1 MKNIPK
7 VIQLFYT
14 QRFFHHLN
22 FFWAVDKLFFANK
35 DMDPFQISLLL
46 AIWSAY
52 TLIFEVPSGAI
63 ADRWSRRWIM
73 VIGSI
78 FHTLAYFV
86 WFFAFEFW
94 GLLLG
99 YIFRGTGSFLQSGT
113 KEAMVYDHLKAL
125 GKESDYEKYTGYL
138 WVVTSAAFLCASLFS
153 GFIAD
158 RFSYGLVIILTIVT
172 NLISTIYTYAMPDAP
187 KSKSTEEL
195 SYFKFIKSTWKKAMN
210 HPLLLQIMFYALTVL
225 VVDGVLDEY
234 DQLYIAA
241 IGLPLA
247 GFGIWWGIRMG
258 AEMLAGLVA
267 HRLKVHGRERVLN
280 VIALI
285 TFVLLTLASF
295 INSLLMIG
303 VVALCFFLFAV
314 AVILNEARLQEL
326 IESHERATINSINSL
341 LKNAAA
347 IIAGLGYGYIAK
359 IMNPR
364 IAMLVF
370 SFIILIYIINNI
382 FRFKQN
388 SITELY
394 TS

>member
-1 MKNIPK
+1 MKNIPQIIK
-7 VIQLFYT
+7 IFYI

-22 FFWAVDKLFFANK
+22 FFWAVDKLFFASK
-35 DMDPFQISLLL
+35 GLDPFQISLLL

-78 FHTLAYFV
+78 FHTLAYLV

-113 KEAMVYDHLKAL
+113 KEAMVYDHLKAI

-138 WVVTSAAFLCASLFS
+138 WVVTSASFLCASLFS
-153 GFIAD
+153 GLIAD
-158 RFSYGLVIILTIVT
+158 RFSYGLVIIFTIAT
-172 NLISTIYTYAMPDAP
+172 NLISTVYAFIMPEAP

-195 SYFKFIKSTWKKAMN
+195 SYLKFIKSAWRKAIN
-210 HPLLLQIMFYALTVL
+210 HPLLLQVMFYALTVL

-258 AEMLAGLVA
+258 AEMLAGVVA
-267 HRLKVHGRERVLN
+267 HKLKIFGRERVLN
-280 VIALI
+280 IIALI

-303 VVALCFFLFAV
+303 VVAICFFFFAI

-341 LKNAAA
+341 LKNSAA
-347 IIAGLGYGYIAK
+347 IVAGLGYGYVAK

-364 IAMLVF
+364 IAVLVF
-370 SFIILIYIINNI
+370 TSIIFIYIANYI
-382 FRFKQN
+382 FQLKF
-388 SITELY
+388 
-394 TS
+394 TSRTK